1 MQILKKHALCGRVF
15 FWVSINKTYGVK
27 PNLIYQTSLV
37 APYGIVVV

>member
-1 MQILKKHALCGRVF
+1 MPFVGRVF

-37 APYGIVVV
+37 ASYHIAIV